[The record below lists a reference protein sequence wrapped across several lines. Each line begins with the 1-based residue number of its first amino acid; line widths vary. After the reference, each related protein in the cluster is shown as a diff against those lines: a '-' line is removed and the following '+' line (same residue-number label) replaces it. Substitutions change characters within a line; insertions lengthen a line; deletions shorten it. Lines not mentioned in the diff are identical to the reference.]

1 MKQFI
6 LFLVMTLPTA
16 IAAQELH
23 TFSNG
28 EVADAEKINEN
39 FSNLVSSADFEAL
52 KEKVRLIRLDASRA
66 FVYSRDYNNY
76 PQSQLKGQY
85 RVLHNNTALY
95 HKYDEPNDRFVQK
108 ISTLNSFDTV
118 SLDGA
123 GNFTYSPTTT
133 EYELEMQANLSSFT
147 DEAQTIVGFY
157 ELEGT
162 KVTFRSGTNILFEG
176 EVSPSGD
183 VLVLSEN
190 KIVADEDG
198 GSTSEMAFIV
208 AIRQNE
214 KPVVDP
220 LGEGVVPN
228 NIQLDT
234 CDPTFSVACQA
245 GIEYYIDV
253 NCNSFS
259 CTPNLAEVISDPDG
273 DLMNFY
279 NGVFVKSDR
288 SLNVSTI
295 KFAVDPYGNVVVKDC
310 DPPSN
315 QWTVGVGDGKIG
327 RRLNVLVRV
336 TFDGGEC
343 VLNSS

>member
-1 MKQFI
+1 MKQLI

-52 KEKVRLIRLDASRA
+52 KEEVRLLRRDEARA
-66 FVYSRDYNNY
+66 FTYLRNYYSK
-76 PQSQLKGQY
+76 SQLKGQY
-85 RVLHNNTALY
+85 RALHNNTALY
-95 HKYDEPNDRFVQK
+95 HQYDEPNDSFVQR
-108 ISTLNSFDTV
+108 ISTLNSFDTIN
-118 SLDGA
+118 LDGA
-123 GNFTYSPTTT
+123 GNFTYSPTTS
-133 EYELEMQANLSSFT
+133 EYELEIQASLSSFT
-147 DEAQTIVGFY
+147 NQAQTIVGLY
-157 ELEGT
+157 GLEGT

-190 KIVADEDG
+190 KIVAHEDG
-198 GSTSEMAFIV
+198 GSTSEMAYIV

-220 LGEGVVPN
+220 LGEGVSPS
-228 NIQLDT
+228 NIQLDD
-234 CDPTFSVACQA
+234 CDYSVSIACQL

-253 NCNSFS
+253 NCNSDS
-259 CTPNLAEVISDPDG
+259 CSPNLAEVISDPDG
-273 DLMNFY
+273 DLMNFD

-288 SLNVSTI
+288 GLNLFTKRV
-295 KFAVDPYGNVVVKDC
+295 AVDPYGNVVVKNC

-315 QWTVGVGDGKIG
+315 QWTVRVDDGKIG
-327 RRLNVLVRV
+327 RGLNVLVRV

-343 VLNSS
+343 VPNSS